1 MNLFKKQKFSI
12 RKFTVGTFSTVI
24 ATLAFITHTGHAAE
38 LDEQSQSAQQKVT
51 ETSGTDDTN
60 QKSTAPDNASSQV
73 ESKEDTSYPSSKV
86 ETKADNNPAPKQN
99 SVDDTSAKSSKSET
113 LSNNKNSNKD
123 LAETK
128 SKDINVDTNQPLSE
142 EKTSSNEKRNTAKH
156 KRVKRDA
163 SDATS
168 NTQSQQDPM
177 AINETNSGQIINGNF
192 TDTSNGAE
200 LPTAATESAMD
211 AASTIPGWQ
220 VVNSQQTQ
228 IPLVWGPKVL
238 PSYTYVTFD
247 KTNNKIGAVLSKYSD
262 NLSYGRPDNGV
273 GPIYQDIDVTPGSEL
288 QFHFIGTSMGN
299 VSGFNSARLYVYD
312 ANNPSTLLYKGTPK
326 TSGQPFGIFKGVFN
340 VR

>member
-1 MNLFKKQKFSI
+1 MIQVLN
-12 RKFTVGTFSTVI
+12 R
-24 ATLAFITHTGHAAE
+24 
-38 LDEQSQSAQQKVT
+38 
-51 ETSGTDDTN
+51 
-60 QKSTAPDNASSQV
+60 ASL
-73 ESKEDTSYPSSKV
+73 KL
-86 ETKADNNPAPKQN
+86 
-99 SVDDTSAKSSKSET
+99 

-128 SKDINVDTNQPLSE
+128 SEANNVDTNQPSTE
-142 EKTSSNEKRNTAKH
+142 EKHYQMKRVLRPKH

-163 SDATS
+163 NDTS
-168 NTQSQQDPM
+168 SNPQTQPDPM
-177 AINETNSGQIINGNF
+177 AINETNSGQIVNGNF

-200 LPTAATESAMD
+200 IPTVATESAMD
-211 AASTIPGWQ
+211 AAKPIPGWQ

-238 PSYTYVTFD
+238 PSYTYVTFY

-262 NLSYGRPDNGV
+262 NLSYGRPDNNV

-299 VSGFNSARLYVYD
+299 ISGFNSARLFVYD

-326 TSGQPFGIFKGVFN
+326 TSSQPFGILKGYLMYLIISQELEYN
-340 VR
+340 LNL